1 MLFLSLLLQLGL
13 TFADGGTPR
22 SVSLAWPGVTI
33 TQTNDD
39 GTTFTRPVLGYYVYR
54 APIVNGVTGPAV
66 LLNGDAPVMGMP
78 DEDGAYEDRTAGQ
91 GLLYAYSVSAADLA
105 GESAPS
111 PVVMPPALPINP
123 NTPPNVQA
131 NVQ

>member
-1 MLFLSLLLQLGL
+1 MIFLLLLQLGF
-13 TFADGGTPR
+13 TFNAGGTP
-22 SVSLAWPGVTI
+22 SSYVLTWPGITI
-33 TQTNDD
+33 TQANDD
-39 GTTFTRPVLGYYVYR
+39 GTTFTRPVLGYFVYR
-54 APIVNGVTGPAV
+54 APIVNGVPGAAV
-66 LLNGDAPVMGMP
+66 LLNGDSPVMGMP
-78 DEDGAYEDRTAGQ
+78 GENGSYEDRTAGQ

>member
-1 MLFLSLLLQLGL
+1 MNLALLLFQIGIA
-13 TFADGGTPR
+13 FNAGGTSH
-22 SVSLAWPGVTI
+22 SVSLAWPAITI

-66 LLNGDAPVMGMP
+66 LLNGDAPVVGMP
-78 DEDGAYEDRTAGQ
+78 DENGAYEDRTAGQ
-91 GLLYAYSVSAADLA
+91 GLLYAYSVSAVDLA